1 MKRGL
6 AREECATRA
15 AVLLIVLL
23 ALTAI
28 WAPNRSLAVQT
39 EGASSA
45 PGPSATPTPGGMGP
59 DSGVAEL
66 TSSESPTR
74 AGMEEKRRI
83 LRSPLP
89 ASATQADRGAQVYT
103 LVCSACHGNRG
114 QGLTGEWRA
123 TWAPEDQN
131 CWQAKCHAPS
141 HPPDGFE
148 IPRYAPPVV
157 SPAMPAR
164 FRTALDFYEYI
175 STTMPWHEPASLQE
189 DEYWEVTAYLV
200 RENKVDSILVPLDR
214 ERAAGMIMQ
223 PAAVGAATPAPLMP
237 APAPDHPS
245 PSPTVP
251 SALLAESAPST
262 RIPDWVLVL
271 IVVLGGLGLGIWFWL
286 RAHAKS

>member
-1 MKRGL
+1 MKHIL
-6 AREECATRA
+6 AREGFLGRA
-15 AVLLIVLL
+15 AVLLILLL
-23 ALTAI
+23 ALAAI
-28 WAPNRSLAVQT
+28 WVPDRSSAVQT
-39 EGASSA
+39 EGSSSM
-45 PGPSATPTPGGMGP
+45 PGPSQTPAPGRMGP
-59 DSGVAEL
+59 DTGATKLVPSGNP
-66 TSSESPTR
+66 TS

-83 LRSPLP
+83 PRPPLP
-89 ASATQADRGAQVYT
+89 ASATQADRGAQVYM

-114 QGLTGEWRA
+114 QGLTDEWRA

-131 CWQAKCHAPS
+131 CWQTKCHAPS

-157 SPAMPAR
+157 SPAVPAR
-164 FRTALDFYEYI
+164 FRTALDFFENI

-200 RENKVDSILVPLDR
+200 RENKVDPIMVPLDR
-214 ERAAGMIMQ
+214 ERAAGMMMQ
-223 PAAVGAATPAPLMP
+223 PAAVGATTPAPLMP
-237 APAPDHPS
+237 SPAPDHPS

-251 SALLAESAPST
+251 SALPAASAPST
-262 RIPDWVLVL
+262 RIPVWVLLL